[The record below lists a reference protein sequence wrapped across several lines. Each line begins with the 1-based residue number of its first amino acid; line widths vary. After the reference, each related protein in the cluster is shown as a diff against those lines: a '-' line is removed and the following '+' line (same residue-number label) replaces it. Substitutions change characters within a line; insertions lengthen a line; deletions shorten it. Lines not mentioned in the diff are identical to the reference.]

1 MVRQNHDFSTATETK
16 PAYLYA
22 RFSSLNQKE
31 GSSIERQLTYGRS
44 FIDKHGWTLVEELR
58 DEGKSAFKGANRAEG
73 SALYDFELKARN
85 GAFRDGAVLVCENVD
100 RLSRQGAKAAAQLI
114 WSLNEAGV
122 DVATYH
128 DGHIYKAGDDGDLM
142 DLLSI
147 IIKGALGKEE
157 SFKKSE
163 RSKANWTKV
172 HQEIANGD
180 KRAYSKQCPAWLDIA
195 DGEYVL
201 NEHRADMLRKMYS
214 WYCDG
219 LGCLTIVRKLN
230 KLGEKSW
237 SSEKRYKDKK
247 EWTNRYIHKLL
258 TSRAAIGEYV
268 TLKGETLATDYYPA
282 VVDVD
287 TFYKAQAIRKAR
299 ASIGGDERKRSANLF
314 LGISK
319 CGVCGKAAVYM
330 KRTFNDKYV
339 KQDGTVVRYKNTRA
353 YLHCN
358 VARYKESECN
368 NASHIKYD
376 VIEKT
381 VLDKALPLIAS
392 HKHEDKVLQAFDT
405 KIAESQREIDVR
417 QKQLDNIVEAIAN
430 GVAAKALAQKANV
443 IEAEIEA
450 LAQQI
455 AATELEKDIEAAKP
469 AKNQD
474 VDKIKEMRADLEHED
489 EDERFEA
496 RARINSL
503 LSRLLNTVN
512 INDDRT
518 FTVKVDDGFSATYDA
533 DGEAIGF
540 TLSGDRIVDEMT
552 EALQTDD
559 RATVIDEAFKRVR
572 V

>member
-1 MVRQNHDFSTATETK
+1 MAKQNQQLANGADAK

-31 GSSIERQLTYGRS
+31 GSSIERQLTYGRT
-44 FIDKHGWTLVEELR
+44 FIDKHGWKLVEELR
-58 DEGKSAFKGANRAEG
+58 DEGKSAFKGANREEG
-73 SALYDFELKARN
+73 AALHGFELKARN
-85 GAFRDGAVLVCENVD
+85 GHFSSGAVLVCENVD

-142 DLLSI
+142 DLLSV

-172 HQEIANGD
+172 HGEIANGD
-180 KRAYSKQCPAWLDIA
+180 KRAYSKQCPAWLDIE
-195 DGEYVL
+195 DDKYVL
-201 NEHRADMLRKMYS
+201 NEHRSNILRLMYQ

-219 LGCLTIVRKLN
+219 LGSLTIVRKLN

-258 TSRAAIGEYV
+258 TSRATIGEYV
-268 TLKGETLATDYYPA
+268 TLKGETLATDFYPA
-282 VVDVD
+282 AIDVD
-287 TFYKAQAIRKAR
+287 TYYKAQAIRKAR
-299 ASIGGDERKRSANLF
+299 TSIGGDERKRSANLF

-319 CGVCGKAAVYM
+319 CGVCGKASVFM
-330 KRTFNDKYV
+330 KRTFNDKYT
-339 KQDGTVVRYKNTRA
+339 KQDGTVVHYKNTRS
-353 YLHCN
+353 YLRCN
-358 VARYKESECN
+358 EARYKESPCDN
-368 NASHIKYD
+368 PSHIRYD
-376 VIEKT
+376 MVEKT

-392 HKHEDKVLQAFDT
+392 QKHESKVLQEFDL
-405 KIAESQREIDVR
+405 KIAEYQREIDIR
-417 QKQLDNIVEAIAN
+417 QKQLDNIVDAIAN

-443 IEAEIEA
+443 IEAEIET
-450 LAQQI
+450 LTQRI
-455 AATELEKDIEAAKP
+455 AATKLEKDIEAAKP

-474 VDKIKEMRADLEHED
+474 VDLIEQMRCELDSSD

-496 RARINSL
+496 RARINTL
-503 LSRLLNTVN
+503 LSRVLRAVY
-512 INDDRT
+512 INEDRT
-518 FTVKVDDGFSATYDA
+518 FTVDVDDSFAATYAA
-533 DGEAIGF
+533 DGTAIGYRM
-540 TLSGDRIVDEMT
+540 TGDKIVDAMQ
-552 EALQTDD
+552 EALLTDD
-559 RATVIDEAFKRVR
+559 RGAVIDEVFKRIR
-572 V
+572 A

>member
-1 MVRQNHDFSTATETK
+1 MAEQNQQPIKTADAK

-31 GSSIERQLTYGRS
+31 GSSIERQLTYGRT
-44 FIDKHGWTLVEELR
+44 FIDKHGWDLVGELR
-58 DEGKSAFKGANRAEG
+58 DEGKSAFKGANREEG
-73 SALYDFELKARN
+73 AALHGFELKARN
-85 GAFRDGAVLVCENVD
+85 GHFSSGAVLVCENVD

-180 KRAYSKQCPAWLDIA
+180 KRAYSRQCPAWLDIE
-195 DGEYVL
+195 DDKYVL
-201 NEHRADMLRKMYS
+201 NEHRANIVRLMYG
-214 WYCDG
+214 WYNDG
-219 LGCLTIVRKLN
+219 LGCLIIMRKLN
-230 KLGEKSW
+230 EMGEKPW
-237 SSEKRYKDKK
+237 SSEKRYKDRND
-247 EWTNRYIHKLL
+247 WTYRYIHKLL
-258 TSRAAIGEYV
+258 QSRAVIGEYV

-287 TFYKAQAIRKAR
+287 TFYKAQSVRKVR

-319 CGVCGKAAVYM
+319 CGVCGKAGVFM

-339 KQDGTVVRYKNTRA
+339 KQDGTVVHYKNTRT
-353 YLHCN
+353 YLKCN
-358 VARYKESECN
+358 EARYKESPCN
-368 NASHIKYD
+368 NPAHIRYD

-381 VLDKALPLIAS
+381 VLNKALPLIAS
-392 HKHEDKVLQAFDT
+392 QKHEDKVLQAFDL

-430 GVAAKALAQKANV
+430 GVAAKALAQKANA
-443 IEAEIEA
+443 IEAEIET

-455 AATELEKDIEAAKP
+455 ANTKLEKDIEAAKP

-474 VDKIKEMRADLEHED
+474 VDLIAEMRSNLESED
-489 EDERFEA
+489 ADERFET

-503 LSRLLNTVN
+503 LSRLLRAVY

-518 FTVKVDDGFSATYDA
+518 FTVEVDDGFSATYAA
-533 DGEAIGF
+533 DGTAIGYRVA
-540 TLSGDRIVDEMT
+540 GDRIVGAMDEGFLLEDKDMI
-552 EALQTDD
+552 
-559 RATVIDEAFKRVR
+559 IDEAFKRVR
-572 V
+572 A

>member
-1 MVRQNHDFSTATETK
+1 MVRQNHDFLAAAESK

-31 GSSIERQLTYGRS
+31 SSIERQLTYGRV
-44 FIDKHGWTLVEELR
+44 FAENHGWTVVEELR
-58 DEGKSAFKGANRAEG
+58 DEGKSAFKGANREEG
-73 SALYDFELKARN
+73 SALYEFELKARN

-142 DLLSI
+142 DLMSV
-147 IIKGALGKEE
+147 IIKGALAKEE

-172 HQEIANGD
+172 HGEIANGD
-180 KRAYSKQCPAWLDIA
+180 KRAYTKQCPAWLDIE
-195 DGEYVL
+195 DGQYVL
-201 NEHRADMLRKMYS
+201 NEHRASILRKMYG

-219 LGCLTIVRKLN
+219 LGSLIIVRKLN
-230 KLGEKSW
+230 EMGEKSW

-247 EWTNRYIHKLL
+247 GWTNRYIHKLL

-268 TLKGETLATDYYPA
+268 TLKGETLATGYYPA

-287 TFYKAQAIRKAR
+287 TFYKAQAIREKR
-299 ASIGGDERKRSANLF
+299 RSIGGDERKRSANLF

-319 CGVCGKAAVYM
+319 CGQCGKAGVFM

-353 YLHCN
+353 YLKCN
-358 VARYKESECN
+358 EARYKESPCDN
-368 NASHIKYD
+368 SSHIRYD
-376 VIEKT
+376 VVEKT

-392 HKHEDKVLQAFDT
+392 QKHEDKVLQAFDI
-405 KIAESQREIDVR
+405 KMAEFQREIDIR

-443 IEAEIEA
+443 IEAEIET
-450 LAQQI
+450 LTQKI
-455 AATELEKDIEAAKP
+455 AATKLEKDIEAAKP

-474 VDKIKEMRADLEHED
+474 VDLIEQMRSNLESSD
-489 EDERFEA
+489 ADERFET

-503 LSRLLNTVN
+503 LSRLLSAVY

-518 FTVKVDDGFSATYDA
+518 FTVEVDDGFAATYAA
-533 DGEAIGF
+533 DGTAIGYR
-540 TLSGDRIVDEMT
+540 LSGNRIVDAMD
-552 EALQTDD
+552 EAFLLEDK
-559 RATVIDEAFKRVR
+559 AAIVDEAFKHIRA
-572 V
+572 